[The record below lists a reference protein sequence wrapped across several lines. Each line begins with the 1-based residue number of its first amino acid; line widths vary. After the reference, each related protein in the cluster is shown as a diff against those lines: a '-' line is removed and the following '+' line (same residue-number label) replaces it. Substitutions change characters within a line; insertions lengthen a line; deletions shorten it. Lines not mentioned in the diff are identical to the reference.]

1 MNQTQRK
8 TLSANLQK
16 IRDHKLNQA
25 MVAFM
30 SLAPNRPVVIPQPS
44 NHSFQKMILTLMGQ
58 ESEAKLKVPVD
69 DVINSIS
76 GNSYF
81 NYGNIPPFF
90 NARNQREIDNALS
103 HNTSVKEREKTE
115 LGATRFRINREYND
129 RLDNITLSDDY
140 AACVALVEE
149 FKNFT
154 L

>member
-8 TLSANLQK
+8 TLLANLQK
-16 IRDHKLNQA
+16 IRDQKLNQA
-25 MVAFM
+25 AVAFM
-30 SLAPNRPVVIPQPS
+30 NTPQNRPVVIPQQS

-58 ESEAKLKVPVD
+58 ESEAKLRVPVD
-69 DVINSIS
+69 DIITSIS

-90 NARNQREIDNALS
+90 NARNQIEIDNALS
-103 HNTSVKEREKTE
+103 HNTSVKEREKSD
-115 LGATRFRINREYND
+115 LGASRFRINREYQD